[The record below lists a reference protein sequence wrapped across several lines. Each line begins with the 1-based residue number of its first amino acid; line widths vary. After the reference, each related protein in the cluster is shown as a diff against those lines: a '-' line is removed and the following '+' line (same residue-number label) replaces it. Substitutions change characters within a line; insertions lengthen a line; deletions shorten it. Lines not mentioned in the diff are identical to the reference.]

1 MSTFGRALSD
11 EAMEVAGKLVSEKTS
26 WLPELL
32 ANWAP
37 SGSTGTLRIAIR
49 NGYMNFY
56 AKGQS
61 IAKIT
66 YNRRDR
72 KLALH
77 VHKKYVIDSPRDEKG
92 YIIFDMKGNY
102 TGDNKVKYNGLQTL
116 DAWIN
121 RSSKYTN
128 EEKRN
133 IDTLVDET
141 PTIIDLEMGLPAYDG
156 GNNSLRID
164 IVSLEGSADDLRLT
178 FSEAKM
184 ISDSRL
190 RSSIQQPKVLGQ
202 INRYRAYLNNHERR
216 LRIVEAYRQTCRIIR
231 NFHIMASGLTA
242 LPHLDPLILAAAEPN
257 SPLGIDDTLRLIV
270 FDNGNPRRE
279 KAWQKHLGVLR
290 HNLSVNVLRRGVNG
304 FEVV

>member
-1 MSTFGRALSD
+1 MCPFGRALSD
-11 EAMEVAGKLVSEKTS
+11 EAMKVAGKLVSEKTG
-26 WLPELL
+26 WLPDLL

-37 SGSTGTLRIAIR
+37 SGSTGMLRIAIR
-49 NGYMNFY
+49 NGYMSFY
-56 AKGQS
+56 VKGQS

-72 KLALH
+72 KLALRI
-77 VHKKYVIDSPRDEKG
+77 HKKYVIDSPRDEKG
-92 YIIFDMKGNY
+92 YITFDMEGNS
-102 TGDNKVKYNGLQTL
+102 TGDNKMKYNDLQTL

-121 RSSKYTN
+121 RSSNYTN

-133 IDTLVDET
+133 IDTLIDET

-156 GNNSLRID
+156 GKNSLRID
-164 IVSLEGSADDLRLT
+164 IVSLEGNADDLRLA

-202 INRYRAYLNNHERR
+202 IDRYRVYLDSRERR
-216 LRIVEAYRQTCRIIR
+216 QRIVEAYRQTCGIIR
-231 NFHIMASGLTA
+231 NFHIMASRLTA
-242 LPHLDPLILAAAEPN
+242 LPHLDPLILAAAEPS
-257 SPLGIDDTLRLIV
+257 SPLGIDDRLRLII
-270 FDNGNPRRE
+270 FDDGKPRRE
-279 KAWQKHLGVLR
+279 EAWHKHLGVLR
-290 HNLSVNVLRRGVNG
+290 HKLRVDVLRRGVNG